1 MLHKIVFT
9 ILCVLSL
16 NSAFGQVFDDLLKVD
31 ITNIKFGKKKDK
43 SDASLIVSKIVN
55 DKASE
60 KEKFDAIFYW
70 VAKNINYDESYFYT
84 VSESGPET
92 IKSILK
98 TKKTICLGY
107 AQLMDSLCQLAGI
120 SNVTVFGY
128 AKGEFYD
135 VGDSIYGHNHAWN
148 AVKLDGLWYVYDV
161 TWSHGAHSIQYTRKA
176 KFILKLLDKFPE
188 KLKKKTIKVP
198 RRFRKRSICKEK
210 IDPIIYYKQRFFNRV
225 FRAWLMTIPIRVY
238 QKIDQG
244 VSSDFYLSNPEL
256 FAITHVPDDPTWSLL
271 SRKKV
276 NEFEQDSSFYYLTDS
291 TYKNQEH
298 RGEVCSDCDDYY
310 NSGIQ
315 KRLEILNQNSNRFN
329 PNNKFITTLCDD
341 ELGKNLCVKSL
352 SATDNR
358 LSITD
363 SSLLSYQ
370 NALTNMSMSRNNL
383 VKYFKYE
390 KTKNDTKAKLLLNDN
405 KNHIKFIKDKVKIT
419 LQHNRAFNELINKS
433 SAFATVYHNRI
444 RKFHRYKTKY
454 NFDKIKPYS
463 ESRIKDLEKSHAKK
477 TEQLDTLLSS
487 ISAHKNQF
495 DSIITHLSL
504 NVWPVVF
511 RNDSILE
518 PFKKCIT
525 KRRFLL
531 DNYKKPIV
539 DIRSRI
545 YPMEYK
551 YTKEIDYMLYN
562 PSSECVRLFNLITKE
577 IKLKHVLLY
586 DALKIKLEL
595 VKTKELSLSDLNNF
609 KELSITECE
618 SDFCWLSINYPK
630 EAIVLRGLYALSYK
644 QTQGL
649 NIINFEN
656 ETERTRQSIINKALK
671 LGYKE
676 SNQDLANDNRKLK
689 RKYKEV
695 SSYRKEISDPNSFN
709 EKRYNKIVMRL
720 SKLLARE

>member
-1 MLHKIVFT
+1 M
-9 ILCVLSL
+9 
-16 NSAFGQVFDDLLKVD
+16 
-31 ITNIKFGKKKDK
+31 
-43 SDASLIVSKIVN
+43 
-55 DKASE
+55 
-60 KEKFDAIFYW
+60 
-70 VAKNINYDESYFYT
+70 
-84 VSESGPET
+84 
-92 IKSILK
+92 
-98 TKKTICLGY
+98 
-107 AQLMDSLCQLAGI
+107 
-120 SNVTVFGY
+120 
-128 AKGEFYD
+128 
-135 VGDSIYGHNHAWN
+135 
-148 AVKLDGLWYVYDV
+148 
-161 TWSHGAHSIQYTRKA
+161 
-176 KFILKLLDKFPE
+176 
-188 KLKKKTIKVP
+188 
-198 RRFRKRSICKEK
+198 
-210 IDPIIYYKQRFFNRV
+210 
-225 FRAWLMTIPIRVY
+225 
-238 QKIDQG
+238 
-244 VSSDFYLSNPEL
+244 
-256 FAITHVPDDPTWSLL
+256 
-271 SRKKV
+271 
-276 NEFEQDSSFYYLTDS
+276 
-291 TYKNQEH
+291 
-298 RGEVCSDCDDYY
+298 
-310 NSGIQ
+310 
-315 KRLEILNQNSNRFN
+315 
-329 PNNKFITTLCDD
+329 
-341 ELGKNLCVKSL
+341 
-352 SATDNR
+352 
-358 LSITD
+358 
-363 SSLLSYQ
+363 
-370 NALTNMSMSRNNL
+370 

-419 LQHNRAFNELINKS
+419 LQHNRAFNELLNKS

-463 ESRIKDLEKSHAKK
+463 ESRIKDLEKSHTKK
-477 TEQLDTLLSS
+477 TNQLDTLLLS

-511 RNDSILE
+511 RNDSILD

-562 PSSECVRLFNLITKE
+562 PSSEYVRLFNLITKE
-577 IKLKHVLLY
+577 IKLKHVLLN

-656 ETERTRQSIINKALK
+656 ETERTRQSVINKALK

-695 SSYRKEISDPNSFN
+695 SSYRKEISDPKSFN

-720 SKLLARE
+720 SKLLARK